1 MKGKSFL
8 GRAFVVKV
16 VNLFFES
23 DIHTSCVSKIV
34 LAVIMVIDGDHPYSQ
49 KWEDMLQIIADFQI
63 IISKTGKVFYDDT
76 VDLLLFDL
84 LDHFLKVWSVKVC
97 SGKPVIFVNA
107 VFDTREIPNKQGL
120 SAVLLRRKPSFFVSV
135 FSFSAT
141 LPSGNLN
148 PCEPLI

>member
-23 DIHTSCVSKIV
+23 DIHTSCVSKII

-63 IISKTGKVFYDDT
+63 ITPKTGKVFDNHNMNLPIPDQVDHSLKIWTLKIGSRKSIITKLLYSDD
-76 VDLLLFDL
+76 F
-84 LDHFLKVWSVKVC
+84 
-97 SGKPVIFVNA
+97 
-107 VFDTREIPNKQGL
+107 RM
-120 SAVLLRRKPSFFVSV
+120 
-135 FSFSAT
+135 
-141 LPSGNLN
+141 
-148 PCEPLI
+148 PL